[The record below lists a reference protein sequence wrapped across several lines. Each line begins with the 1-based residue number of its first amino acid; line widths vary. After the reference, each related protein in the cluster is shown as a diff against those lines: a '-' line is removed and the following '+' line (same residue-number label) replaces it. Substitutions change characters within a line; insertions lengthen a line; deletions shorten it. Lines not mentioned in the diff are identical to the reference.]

1 MGLKRSFGY
10 SKLKVEVIPPIFKVV
25 VNIKNSTTSPEER
38 ISKKTLELIVH
49 YGVFSDEDLEA
60 RLEREKYW
68 NEYLHGYYENEKRLF
83 EQNFNYLKRLYE
95 DSQNSIIPDL
105 LSLELK
111 VLKLK

>member
-1 MGLKRSFGY
+1 MFY
-10 SKLKVEVIPPIFKVV
+10 IIFY
-25 VNIKNSTTSPEER
+25 R
-38 ISKKTLELIVH
+38 TLELIVH